1 MYIASNCD
9 DRSAAIRKWRGL
21 RASTV

>member
-9 DRSAAIRKWRGL
+9 DRSAAIRRWRGL